1 MLEFLMKDYIRYMQ
15 NEKDFSQNTFDAYMG
30 DVEQFNGYLV
40 DKSIDSILDVNKTT
54 IITYLLY
61 LQNMGKASSTISR
74 SLASLKCLYQ
84 FLLNN
89 NYIDEDPTFNL
100 KTSKIEKRIP
110 DILSVKEICEL
121 LSQPNTN
128 TFKGSRDR
136 AMIQLI
142 YSTGLRVSQMLELN
156 IGDLN
161 MDSNLIYLK
170 GKSNL
175 RAISLDESETKGI
188 YEYIR
193 KYKTE
198 LPDDNPLFTNL
209 QGGRLTRQGFWK
221 ILRQY
226 SKKMGIDKNITPHTL
241 RHSFAIHKLEAG
253 VDIRQLQEML
263 GHSELPITA
272 SYLNYRNDI
281 LRDGGI

>member
-40 DKSIDSILDVNKTT
+40 DKNIDSILDVNKTT

-84 FLLNN
+84 YLLNN

-110 DILSVKEICEL
+110 DILSIKEIFEL

-156 IGDLN
+156 IGDFN

-175 RAISLDESETKGI
+175 RAISLDESETKNI

-193 KYKTE
+193 NYKTG

-241 RHSFAIHKLEAG
+241 RHSFAIHKLEDG
-253 VDIRQLQEML
+253 VDIKQLQEML